1 MRRVAEV
8 KYHGST
14 VNRPEKYIFYTKK
27 RKTRTNKFKCNKK
40 ILEQIKQTVGNL
52 KFNLVFFTRSL

>member
-14 VNRPEKYIFYTKK
+14 VNRPEKYIFYMKK
-27 RKTRTNKFKCNKK
+27 RETRTNKFKCNKNF
-40 ILEQIKQTVGNL
+40 LEKNKTD
-52 KFNLVFFTRSL
+52 SE